1 LDGAL
6 LFDGAQVGAGAV
18 VERSVLGIGSW
29 VQAGAVVV
37 GTVIGDRALVGER
50 CELRDG
56 VRVWPD
62 VVLPA
67 GGVRFS
73 AGV

>member
-1 LDGAL
+1 
-6 LFDGAQVGAGAV
+6 
-18 VERSVLGIGSW
+18 VERSVLG
-29 VQAGAVVV
+29 AGARVAAGATVS
-37 GTVIGDRALVGER
+37 GSVIGDRSVVGER

-56 VRVWPD
+56 VRLWPD